1 MASPARHT
9 RAVHRE
15 HGETESDLGALQ
27 LGRPEH
33 WVLVR
38 VRRRGVAGFVVQM
51 TCFAVVASTALVTA
65 MMLVL
70 YGADDPTL
78 VPSMIM
84 AVIVPAVVA
93 PPVLVFTVRLAAALD
108 RASRLLWDAAHT
120 DPLTDVANRRAFFE
134 AVGRSDGPL
143 GQPFDVAIVDLDAF
157 KVINDRHGH
166 AGGDLALQH
175 VARWL
180 VALAGPDG
188 LVARMGGDEF
198 AVVVPS
204 DTPCDRPTRATFDH
218 DGLVYSVTLGWERC
232 SSAESLDEALRAA
245 DQELYARKPPGSGQ
259 GAAAAL

>member
-15 HGETESDLGALQ
+15 HGETESDLGALE

-33 WVLVR
+33 WVLVQ

-51 TCFAVVASTALVTA
+51 TCFAVVASMALVTA

-84 AVIVPAVVA
+84 AAIVPAVVA

-166 AGGDLALQH
+166 AGGDLA
-175 VARWL
+175 ARWRRQAA
-180 VALAGPDG
+180 VTPEYQAPFPFT
-188 LVARMGGDEF
+188 GGSIDK
-198 AVVVPS
+198 VVVDVS
-204 DTPCDRPTRATFDH
+204 GEGYLNH
-218 DGLVYSVTLGWERC
+218 EQKV
-232 SSAESLDEALRAA
+232 AA
-245 DQELYARKPPGSGQ
+245 WFGID
-259 GAAAAL
+259 